1 MKVVETMVQIPLD
14 LEKIRLDFPIL
25 HTTVNGKPLVYFDN
39 GATTQKPLAVTRA
52 IETYYN
58 TYNSNVHRGVHT
70 LSQKATIAYEESRT
84 TVAGFI
90 NAKPEE
96 LIFTKGTT
104 DAINLLAYTFGKQFI
119 KEGDEIIISA
129 MEHHSNIVP
138 WQLCCEDRKAVLK
151 VVPINDKGELEMGE
165 YEKML
170 SDKTKLVAI
179 TYVSNTLGTVNPV
192 KDIIALA
199 HARNIPVMLD
209 AAQAVQ
215 HIAIDVKELDVDFMA
230 FSGHKL
236 YGPTGIGA
244 LYGKES
250 WLEQLPPYQG
260 GGDMIKTVSFDKTV
274 YADPPLRF
282 EAGTPNI
289 AGAIGMAA
297 GVKYLI
303 GIGLDKIA
311 TTERVLTEYA
321 LEQLSSIDGLRLI
334 GTAEHRGP
342 TFSFIIGNS
351 HPTDVG
357 ELLDMQG
364 IAVRTGHHC
373 TQPLM
378 DLFCIPGTAR
388 ASLSFYN
395 TPEEIDRLVDGIH
408 KAMKLLKK

>member
-1 MKVVETMVQIPLD
+1 MDI
-14 LEKIRLDFPIL
+14 EKIRLDFPIL

-70 LSQKATIAYEESRT
+70 LSQKATMAYEEART

-90 NAKPEE
+90 NAQPEE

-104 DAINLLAYTFGKQFI
+104 DAINLLAYTFGKKFI

-138 WQLCCEDRKAVLK
+138 WQLCCEERKAVLK
-151 VVPINDKGELEMGE
+151 VVPINENGELLMDEFE
-165 YEKML
+165 RML

-179 TYVSNTLGTVNPV
+179 TYVSNTMGTINPV
-192 KDIIALA
+192 RDIIRLA
-199 HARNIPVMLD
+199 HARKVPVMLD

-215 HIAIDVKELDVDFMA
+215 HIAVDVKELDVDFMA

-244 LYGKES
+244 LYGKLS

-297 GVKYLI
+297 GVKYII

-311 TTERVLTEYA
+311 TTERILTEYA
-321 LEQLSSIDGLRLI
+321 LERLSSIDGLRLI
-334 GTAEHRGP
+334 GMAEHRGP
-342 TFSFIIGNS
+342 TFSFVIGNS

-357 ELLDMQG
+357 ELLDQQG

-378 DLFCIPGTAR
+378 DRYCIPGTAR

-395 TPEEIDRLVDGIH
+395 TPEEIERLVDGIN
-408 KAMKLLKK
+408 KAMKLLKR

>member
-1 MKVVETMVQIPLD
+1 MVQIPLD

>member
-14 LEKIRLDFPIL
+14 LEQIRLDFPIL

-52 IETYYN
+52 IETYYH

-104 DAINLLAYTFGKQFI
+104 DAINLLAYTYGKQFI

-138 WQLCCEDRKAVLK
+138 WQLCCEDRKAILK
-151 VVPINDKGELEMGE
+151 VVPINERGELKMDE

-179 TYVSNTLGTVNPV
+179 AYVSNTLGTINPV

-260 GGDMIKTVSFDKTV
+260 GGDMIKTVSFNKTV

-311 TTERVLTEYA
+311 TTERLLTEYA
-321 LEQLSSIDGLRLI
+321 LEQLSAIDGLRLI

-342 TFSFIIGNS
+342 TFSFIIGNT

-378 DLFCIPGTAR
+378 DQFCIPGTAR

-395 TPEEIDRLVDGIH
+395 TPEEIDRLVAGIH
-408 KAMKLLKK
+408 KAMTLLKK

>member
-1 MKVVETMVQIPLD
+1 MKVAETMVQIPLD
-14 LEKIRLDFPIL
+14 IEKIRLDFPIL

-52 IETYYN
+52 LETYYN

-70 LSQKATIAYEESRT
+70 LSQKATMAYEEART

-138 WQLCCEDRKAVLK
+138 WQLCCEDRKAILK
-151 VVPINDKGELEMGE
+151 VVPINEKGELLMDE
-165 YEKML
+165 YEKLL
-170 SDKTKLVAI
+170 SDKTKLVAV
-179 TYVSNTLGTVNPV
+179 TYVSNTLGSVNPV
-192 KDIIALA
+192 RDIIQLA

-215 HIAIDVKELDVDFMA
+215 HIAIDVKELDVDFLA

-250 WLEQLPPYQG
+250 WLEKLPPYQG

-297 GVKYLI
+297 GVKYLQS
-303 GIGLDKIA
+303 IGLDKIA
-311 TTERVLTEYA
+311 ETERILAEYA
-321 LEQLSSIDGLRLI
+321 LERLTAIDGLRLI
-334 GTAEHRGP
+334 GMAEHRGP
-342 TFSFIIGNS
+342 TFSFVIGSS

-357 ELLDMQG
+357 ELLDQQG

-378 DLFCIPGTAR
+378 DWYCIPGTAR

-408 KAMKLLKK
+408 KAMKLLKR